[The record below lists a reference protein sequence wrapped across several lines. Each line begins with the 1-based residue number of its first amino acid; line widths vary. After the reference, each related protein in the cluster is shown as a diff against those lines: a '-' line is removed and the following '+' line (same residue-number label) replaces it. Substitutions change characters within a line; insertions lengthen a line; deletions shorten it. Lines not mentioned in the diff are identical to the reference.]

1 MDCPTSTID
10 LTNICS
16 QAMGIALDVTGQLL
30 INYFLKWCIHHFHFT
45 LPKKKNIIYNLESFS
60 T

>member
-16 QAMGIALDVTGQLL
+16 QAMGIALDVTRQLL
-30 INYFLKWCIHHFHFT
+30 INYFQKWYIFILFF
-45 LPKKKNIIYNLESFS
+45 LRKKDYLQSKIFFKLI
-60 T
+60 